1 MKDNDLYIY
10 KKSDS
15 HFMWIGFP
23 YKLSMQGENY

>member
-23 YKLSMQGENY
+23 YELSMQCENY